1 MEALIKRQKELN
13 RKANVNQV
21 EAECLL
27 LEVGETKTFKIM
39 DVEASQRLKMR
50 LSRIKGKEGLS
61 YETESDGNN
70 VIVTRT
76 A

>member
-1 MEALIKRQKELN
+1 MDAIKKRQRELK
-13 RKANVNQV
+13 RQANVSAI
-21 EAECLL
+21 EAEVLAMEL
-27 LEVGETKTFKIM
+27 GDVKTFKVM

-50 LSRIKGKEGLS
+50 LSRLKGKEGVS